1 MCQDDGYMWHS
12 LADEHFI
19 MHTDELQKQHH
30 VEGKRY
36 KYCTRWSQ
44 FSHSIS
50 KACSK
55 FNFKFQLLYFF
66 PFSSLFL
73 FFGFAYCCSVVVSIW
88 WFSRK
93 CTYVIVWIS
102 QNARLSDKNDDE
114 LNRAAESCVSVYVGS
129 AVYELASR
137 WWLTTDPGGTAIL
150 ERLYPSNRNLTHTCL
165 ICKYFF
171 KVLTDMI
178 SVVWIF

>member
-1 MCQDDGYMWHS
+1 MMVICDTALQMNTLSCIQMNYKNNTMLKANVTNIVQGDRNSHIPLVKHAQS
-12 LADEHFI
+12 LILSF
-19 MHTDELQKQHH
+19 
-30 VEGKRY
+30 G
-36 KYCTRWSQ
+36 C
-44 FSHSIS
+44 SI
-50 KACSK
+50 
-55 FNFKFQLLYFF
+55 FF
-66 PFSSLFL
+66 PFLA
-73 FFGFAYCCSVVVSIW
+73 FFCFFVFGLAYCCSVVVSIW

-102 QNARLSDKNDDE
+102 QNATLSDKNDDE

-150 ERLYPSNRNLTHTCL
+150 ERLYPSNRDLTHTCL